1 MKQSDV
7 CRGRSADI
15 RKGTGIDMDQLKKAN
30 EYVKQNRIPKEE
42 LPVFHVTPPCGWM
55 NDPNGFSVYQGKTH
69 LFYQFHPYSTVWGPM
84 HWGHYETEDFVK
96 WTELP
101 AALAPD
107 QAYDEAGCFSGSG
120 IETEKGHLLVY
131 TGVME
136 KEEDGQ
142 KYTYQNQCIAL
153 GDGKA
158 YNKLAQNPVVTGD
171 MLPKGFSREHFRD
184 PKIWKEDDGYYMVV
198 GNKTDQGKPQVVLFH
213 SENAVEWEYVLF
225 WHFICRCL

>member
-1 MKQSDV
+1 
-7 CRGRSADI
+7 
-15 RKGTGIDMDQLKKAN
+15 MDQLKKAN

-131 TGVME
+131 IRIRINVLLWGME
-136 KEEDGQ
+136 RHII
-142 KYTYQNQCIAL
+142 NL
-153 GDGKA
+153 
-158 YNKLAQNPVVTGD
+158 
-171 MLPKGFSREHFRD
+171 R
-184 PKIWKEDDGYYMVV
+184 KI
-198 GNKTDQGKPQVVLFH
+198 
-213 SENAVEWEYVLF
+213 
-225 WHFICRCL
+225 R